1 MKSSRWLQI
10 ASGLPGDSKGI
21 AFIMVIWV
29 ITILSVVVL
38 EFCFAMRTEVNITR
52 NYQEELQLYAAA
64 EGGVQRAIAELIL
77 KHDSRMQQ
85 MRRNPK
91 EGEALAEY
99 IEWVT
104 DGRDYKVPFERGEC
118 AVRVMGEGGKVNIN
132 RVTDTVLRKIVSS
145 LGLEGEAR
153 DVVVDSILDWRDP
166 DDFIRINGA
175 ENDYYRSLKDPYDCK
190 NGNLDSVEELL
201 LIRGV
206 TPELFYG
213 KKEKSI
219 TGEIAKEEPIGLKD
233 IFSVYATGEQIDINS
248 TSLPVLRIVLGLPLE
263 VCRLILKAREEK
275 GFDNIEELKQRVPDV
290 VPFLG
295 EAGKFILFGG
305 ANPFYT
311 VEARGRSQGGNSI
324 RGIRAI
330 VKIDIR
336 DKDGYKMIQWLD
348 SLW

>member
-1 MKSSRWLQI
+1 MKSSRWFQI

-85 MRRNPK
+85 MRRNPT

-99 IEWVT
+99 KEWVT
-104 DGRDYKVPFERGEC
+104 DGRDYTVPFERGEC

-175 ENDYYRSLKDPYDCK
+175 ENDYYHSLKDPYDCK

-219 TGEIAKEEPIGLKD
+219 PGEIAKEEPIGLKD

-263 VCRLILKAREEK
+263 VCRLILKTREEK

-295 EAGKFILFGG
+295 DAGKYILFGG
-305 ANPFYT
+305 MNPFYT

-324 RGIRAI
+324 RSIRAI

>member
-1 MKSSRWLQI
+1 
-10 ASGLPGDSKGI
+10 
-21 AFIMVIWV
+21 MVIWV

-64 EGGVQRAIAELIL
+64 EGGMQRAIAELIL

-99 IEWVT
+99 KEWVT
-104 DGRDYKVPFERGEC
+104 DGRDYQVPFERGEC
-118 AVRVMGEGGKVNIN
+118 LVRVMAEGGKVNIN
-132 RVTDTVLRKIVSS
+132 KVSEAVLRKILSS
-145 LGLEGEAR
+145 LGLEGQAR
-153 DVVVDSILDWRDP
+153 DVVADSILDWRDP

-213 KKEKSI
+213 RKGRSL
-219 TGEIAKEEPIGLKD
+219 TSEIPQEESVGLRD
-233 IFSVYATGEQIDINS
+233 IFSVYAAGEQIDINS
-248 TSLPVLRIVLGLPLE
+248 ASLPALRIVLGLPLE
-263 VCRLILKAREEK
+263 VCRLVLRARQEK
-275 GFDNIEELKQRVPDV
+275 GFENIEELKQRVPEV

-295 EAGKFILFGG
+295 EATKFILFGG
-305 ANPFYT
+305 MNPYYT
-311 VEARGRSQGGNSI
+311 VEARGKNEGGTSV
-324 RGIRAI
+324 RRIRAV
-330 VKIDIR
+330 VKIDLR
-336 DKDGYKMIQWLD
+336 DKNGCKMIQWLD